1 MAGPDGAGGVKSL
14 EVATSGG
21 EAAQMV
27 KAFAEKLQKSEKT
40 QTIQRDRDIEP

>member
-1 MAGPDGAGGVKSL
+1 LAGSDGAGGVKTL

-27 KAFAEKLQKSEKT
+27 KAFAEKLQKGGEDSDHPEGSGY
-40 QTIQRDRDIEP
+40 